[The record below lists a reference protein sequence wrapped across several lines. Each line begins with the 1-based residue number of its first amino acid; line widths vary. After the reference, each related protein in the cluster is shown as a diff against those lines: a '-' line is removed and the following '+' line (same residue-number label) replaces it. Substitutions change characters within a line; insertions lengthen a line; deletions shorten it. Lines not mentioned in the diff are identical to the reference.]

1 MNKNITK
8 ALSFLLLLC
17 SCISSSQE
25 ENKKKR
31 FDLNPWEDQNA
42 IRVSSNFIKDYE
54 AEISYIATSY
64 PKQEPGFGAMAMR
77 VQYIG
82 LGLEYLR
89 LGNKNVLGLK
99 ASYEESFALFAAQ
112 IAADYLTTF
121 EDSQFRIS
129 PKIGLSMFGFVTLY
143 YGWNFN
149 LVTSSS
155 IQTRNQ
161 FLSLQI
167 HMLQN

>member
-1 MNKNITK
+1 MNKTITK
-8 ALSFLLLLC
+8 IVSFLLLLC
-17 SCISSSQE
+17 SCISFSQE
-25 ENKKKR
+25 EKKKNR

-42 IRVSSNFIKDYE
+42 VRVGANFKNDYE
-54 AEISYIATSY
+54 AEISYLVTSY

-89 LGNKNVLGLK
+89 LGNKNALGLK

-167 HMLQN
+167 NMLQN